1 MKYAELKH
9 RQYTIL
15 GLTTLTN
22 EEFEWLV
29 LPFDKAFIDHMVMEI
44 ACALHNFRLRFSPW
58 QPVELMP

>member
-9 RQYTIL
+9 RQYAIL

-29 LPFDKAFIDHMVMEI
+29 LPWE
-44 ACALHNFRLRFSPW
+44 
-58 QPVELMP
+58 